1 LVVTMAGGLPMLSVC
16 IRAISKEV
24 FRCTLGSVTEGSDD
38 GFTGVEPVRLAVFGF
53 SDGAFSGI
61 HNCFR

>member
-1 LVVTMAGGLPMLSVC
+1 MLSVC
-16 IRAISKEV
+16 IRAVSKEV
-24 FRCTLGSVTEGSDD
+24 FICTLGSVTEGSDD
-38 GFTGVEPVRLAVFGF
+38 GFTGIEPVRLAVFGF